1 MLINIYILKNYIDL
15 VYNYLAKLLLILV
28 VFDRFFWVL

>member
-1 MLINIYILKNYIDL
+1 MLINIYILKNYIDF